1 LRTARILLSKAGGQ
15 IGPGIEQ
22 GVLMKSVH
30 PMASVGRSKFK
41 KRAKW
46 KSVAAANIVQRYT
59 ELVRLRRQIQEL
71 EQDKGLLST
80 RALPDQRVIDC
91 R

>member
-1 LRTARILLSKAGGQ
+1 
-15 IGPGIEQ
+15 
-22 GVLMKSVH
+22 MKSVR

-41 KRAKW
+41 KRAKL
-46 KSVAAANIVQRYT
+46 KSVAAANIVERYT

-71 EQDKGLLST
+71 EDKGLLST

>member
-1 LRTARILLSKAGGQ
+1 
-15 IGPGIEQ
+15 
-22 GVLMKSVH
+22 MKSVR

-41 KRAKW
+41 KRAKV
-46 KSVAAANIVQRYT
+46 KSVAAADIGQRYT

-71 EQDKGLLST
+71 EQDKGLLSI

>member
-1 LRTARILLSKAGGQ
+1 
-15 IGPGIEQ
+15 
-22 GVLMKSVH
+22 MKSVH
-30 PMASVGRSKFK
+30 PMASIGRSKLK
-41 KRAKW
+41 KRAKL

-59 ELVRLRRQIQEL
+59 ELVRLRRRIQEL

-80 RALPDQRVIDC
+80 RALPDQRVTDC